1 MHNRQKRIACVLAL
15 CLMTS
20 ACAVPVHANLAAGIW
35 AGSVLGTIFHTN
47 YTGGRS
53 PGIHRKNQQKYKDA
67 MHVLENMN
75 WVGVAKSSGGDMY
88 FDQDTL
94 KETKEADGRHVYATV
109 KDTFTQEGAK
119 ALAESSKGRL
129 NASEV
134 SYSLYVVDFG
144 EKGCRIAGPVYY
156 YDKDGKE
163 LLHVNAS
170 RAFLD
175 IQSRNFGITLPKA
188 YTEGSVEAIMK
199 EKVFSYD
206 DRLKEEEQQQE

>member
-1 MHNRQKRIACVLAL
+1 M
-15 CLMTS
+15 
-20 ACAVPVHANLAAGIW
+20 
-35 AGSVLGTIFHTN
+35 
-47 YTGGRS
+47 
-53 PGIHRKNQQKYKDA
+53 
-67 MHVLENMN
+67 
-75 WVGVAKSSGGDMY
+75 
-88 FDQDTL
+88 
-94 KETKEADGRHVYATV
+94 
-109 KDTFTQEGAK
+109 
-119 ALAESSKGRL
+119 
-129 NASEV
+129 
-134 SYSLYVVDFG
+134 VDFG

-206 DRLKEEEQQQE
+206 DRLKEEEQQQD

>member
-20 ACAVPVHANLAAGIW
+20 ACAVPVHANLAVGIW

-47 YTGGRS
+47 HTGGKS

-119 ALAESSKGRL
+119 ALAESSQGRL
-129 NASEV
+129 RASEV
-134 SYSLYVVDFG
+134 SYSLW
-144 EKGCRIAGPVYY
+144 K
-156 YDKDGKE
+156 
-163 LLHVNAS
+163 
-170 RAFLD
+170 
-175 IQSRNFGITLPKA
+175 T
-188 YTEGSVEAIMK
+188 
-199 EKVFSYD
+199 
-206 DRLKEEEQQQE
+206 